1 MFFQK
6 VNLKCNREIHH
17 YIWTENDEN
26 LYIGPIESDKITHI
40 YRKYNLDTMDII
52 KLYVDT
58 GTESWPLEFLLEG
71 GSSHYYKS
79 EIDIE
84 LKFEMIDGREE
95 LNVYL
100 NGKYTCI

>member
-6 VNLKCNREIHH
+6 VNLKCNRQIHH

-26 LYIGPIESDKITHI
+26 LYIGLVESDKITCL
-40 YRKYNLDTMDII
+40 YRKYNLDSTDMI

-58 GTESWPLEFLLEG
+58 GIESWSLEFLLEG
-71 GSSHYYKS
+71 GSSYYYKS
-79 EIDIE
+79 EIVIE

-95 LNVYL
+95 LNVYV
-100 NGKYTCI
+100 NGEYSCL